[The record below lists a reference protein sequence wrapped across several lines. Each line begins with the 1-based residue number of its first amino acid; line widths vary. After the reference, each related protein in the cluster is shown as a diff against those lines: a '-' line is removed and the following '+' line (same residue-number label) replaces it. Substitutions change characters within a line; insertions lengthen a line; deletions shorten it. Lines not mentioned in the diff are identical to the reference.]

1 MSSLLLD
8 VYLRSGVLC
17 AFYHKKE
24 YPSQFLVGVVIHW
37 EKASNVLIELIDQ
50 KGRPDGFLLF
60 CISDIYRM
68 EVNSIYLNR
77 INIHARNIIINKIGD
92 NWSTILCY
100 AKNQKIAVQLQD
112 HNGKRIVTGIVLGYT
127 DSYIC
132 VKAIKGNGRPGEIYC
147 LQRISI
153 GFLFCGSRSEISR
166 MNKYLGGVNHRYT

>member
-1 MSSLLLD
+1 MPSLLLD

-37 EKASNVLIELIDQ
+37 EKASNALIELIDQ
-50 KGRPDGFLLF
+50 KGRSDGLLLF

-68 EVNSIYLNR
+68 EINSIYLNK
-77 INIHARNIIINKIGD
+77 INIHAKNMDITKTSD
-92 NWSTILCY
+92 NWDTILCY
-100 AKNQKIAVQLQD
+100 AKDQKVAVQLQD
-112 HNGKRIVTGIVLGYT
+112 HNGRRIVAGIVLEYT
-127 DSYIC
+127 DSCVC
-132 VKAIKGNGRPGEIYC
+132 VKAIRSNGRTGKIYC

-166 MNKYLGGVNHRYT
+166 MNKYLGGRKS